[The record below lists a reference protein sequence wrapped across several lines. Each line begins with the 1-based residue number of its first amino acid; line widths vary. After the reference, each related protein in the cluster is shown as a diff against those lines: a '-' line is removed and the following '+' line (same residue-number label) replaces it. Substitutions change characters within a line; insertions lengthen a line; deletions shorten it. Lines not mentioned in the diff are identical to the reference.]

1 MSYLKCCPRFAA
13 TLENTP
19 LAHSFT
25 PLCAQQTPVD
35 LCFESETVITSA
47 MKLLSNS
54 VYDGVKAFYD
64 GSFPGGKTSVF
75 TVENEGVGLPMET
88 SKFETFTQADYDA
101 IYAKLV
107 AGEFELVQ
115 PSADNIDPTADLTVS
130 ATTIKYVE

>member
-1 MSYLKCCPRFAA
+1 M
-13 TLENTP
+13 
-19 LAHSFT
+19 
-25 PLCAQQTPVD
+25 D
-35 LCFESETVITSA
+35 
-47 MKLLSNS
+47 
-54 VYDGVKAFYD
+54 
-64 GSFPGGKTSVF
+64 
-75 TVENEGVGLPMET
+75 T